1 MKYNEEKIMKKMVF
15 AIILACLQCLL
26 TIFKGIIIS
35 HTGDTGKI
43 ICNIITITILVL
55 LMGVVGIVA
64 TAVVELTNSTQKRT
78 YTTYAP
84 ETDQTFIFEE
94 TDYKEITHIE
104 CVGWYYGEPDES
116 ATIQFRGKLY
126 AEIDR

>member
-1 MKYNEEKIMKKMVF
+1 MKNNEKEFMKKMVF
-15 AIILACLQCLL
+15 AIILVCLQCLL
-26 TIFKGIIIS
+26 AIFKGIIIS
-35 HTGDTGKI
+35 HIGTAGEI
-43 ICNIITITILVL
+43 LITITILGL

-116 ATIQFRGKLY
+116 ATIQFKGKMY
-126 AEIDR
+126 AKINR

>member
-1 MKYNEEKIMKKMVF
+1 MKNNEKEFMKKMVF
-15 AIILACLQCLL
+15 AIILVCLQCLL

-35 HTGDTGKI
+35 HIGTAGKI
-43 ICNIITITILVL
+43 LITITISGL

-64 TAVVELTNSTQKRT
+64 TAVVELTNSTQRT

-116 ATIQFRGKLY
+116 ATIQFRGKMY